1 VDSLQRLHD
10 IIQVELVDESRQE
23 AYALVGNSFGKAR
36 LIGSIEEVEKM
47 LVATNP
53 DRYIRAVN
61 AI

>member
-1 VDSLQRLHD
+1 
-10 IIQVELVDESRQE
+10 VDESRQE

-47 LVATNP
+47 LQATNP